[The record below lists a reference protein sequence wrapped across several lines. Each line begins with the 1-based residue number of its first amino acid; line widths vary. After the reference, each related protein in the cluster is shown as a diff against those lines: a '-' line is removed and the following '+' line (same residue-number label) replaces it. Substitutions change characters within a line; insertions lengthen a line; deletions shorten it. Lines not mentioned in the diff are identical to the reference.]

1 MPNELIRFWKQYKLD
16 KPPFAHPDD
25 LAVLHQKK
33 GRFIETD
40 LVDFD
45 AYIAGPR
52 FGHSDDERLH
62 LSLRPIPY
70 LGNLAKAKIFIL
82 LLNPGLTYADYWA
95 ESKSKAFSQRL
106 ENNLQQS
113 FSGNDFPFFMLD
125 PELCWCSGFVW
136 WEKKLREVIRRI
148 AKEKF
153 NDKYIDAMRN
163 LSTKLACLEL
173 VPYHSSSFGFYSLI
187 KNLPSAIGVK
197 KFVKNSLI
205 PQAEDGKIT
214 LIVTR
219 QAEEW
224 GVSEQRRK
232 NKNIVVYK
240 GGHTRG
246 ASLSPNSDG
255 GKAILQHY
263 GI

>member
-1 MPNELIRFWKQYKLD
+1 
-16 KPPFAHPDD
+16 
-25 LAVLHQKK
+25 
-33 GRFIETD
+33 
-40 LVDFD
+40 
-45 AYIAGPR
+45 
-52 FGHSDDERLH
+52 
-62 LSLRPIPY
+62 
-70 LGNLAKAKIFIL
+70 
-82 LLNPGLTYADYWA
+82 
-95 ESKSKAFSQRL
+95 
-106 ENNLQQS
+106 
-113 FSGNDFPFFMLD
+113 
-125 PELCWCSGFVW
+125 
-136 WEKKLREVIRRI
+136 
-148 AKEKF
+148 
-153 NDKYIDAMRN
+153 
-163 LSTKLACLEL
+163 
-173 VPYHSSSFGFYSLI
+173 
-187 KNLPSAIGVK
+187 VK

-205 PQAEDGKIT
+205 PQAEDGKVT